1 MPEPTADLIWLT
13 GLAAEIEERLV
24 GRKLRLWRRSGR
36 YECWLDAGPGFSWIA
51 ELAPGS
57 GRLRKAREGEV
68 PQSDA
73 EPPWRQ
79 WGGRRA
85 DGAEVVG
92 VGVAGADRV
101 LAISLHWKTRLGDD
115 TRSELLIE
123 LGGRHT
129 NAVLVAADG
138 QIVDVIRP
146 VGAGANRQRQILPGR
161 TYVAPPS
168 LGRVR
173 FDEPWP
179 WTECD
184 DRSTLRHMS
193 GSILAMSK
201 PWARELCHGCDV
213 DPDT

>member
-79 WGGRRA
+79 WGGR
-85 DGAEVVG
+85 
-92 VGVAGADRV
+92 
-101 LAISLHWKTRLGDD
+101 
-115 TRSELLIE
+115 
-123 LGGRHT
+123 
-129 NAVLVAADG
+129 
-138 QIVDVIRP
+138 
-146 VGAGANRQRQILPGR
+146 
-161 TYVAPPS
+161 
-168 LGRVR
+168 
-173 FDEPWP
+173 
-179 WTECD
+179 
-184 DRSTLRHMS
+184 
-193 GSILAMSK
+193 
-201 PWARELCHGCDV
+201 
-213 DPDT
+213 